1 MRAFVP
7 VSIGRRS
14 RAAFEAGDSPAA
26 LVTGTS
32 HLLDLARRFPIQ
44 TPRVFLDALDA
55 QP

>member
-1 MRAFVP
+1 MVLRHELDVL
-7 VSIGRRS
+7 RREV
-14 RAAFEAGDSPAA
+14 RRPAQSA
-26 LVTGTS
+26 LVIFGDT